1 MKGAEILFYP
11 TAIGNEPQDPTLNSK
26 DHWQRTMQGH
36 AAANMTPLVASNR
49 IGKEHGEAAS
59 LTFFGASFIADPTG
73 AKVAEADGENR
84 GVITATF
91 DLDAVAAQ
99 RASWGLFRDRRPDLY
114 GALQTADGTFGIVLA
129 VGALTAYG
137 DSAYAMSTAGRKTE
151 PYGFERITRHG
162 FAIGLALVGVAHALL
177 ATRLTGTV
185 FFVGLAAFGWFGSL
199 HQDAKLHA
207 RRDEHGEFLDKTSM
221 VPFAAIAAGR
231 TRLVVSE
238 LGLVPLA
245 LGLLAAWGIREAH
258 PHIFAAGGLYVVAG
272 TLVGAGVATVQDMRR
287 ARDRGLAGVTGS

>member
-1 MKGAEILFYP
+1 MDPVLSVVLVWLLFAGTHIGMATAP
-11 TAIGNEPQDPTLNSK
+11 VRTAIKARVGE
-26 DHWQRTMQGH
+26 QGFQGVFS
-36 AAANMTPLVASNR
+36 LVAAITFALLCYVYSSAQFEGPAGLALGR
-49 IGKEHGEAAS
+49 YPALVWALIGLS
-59 LTFFGASFIADPTG
+59 
-73 AKVAEADGENR
+73 
-84 GVITATF
+84 
-91 DLDAVAAQ
+91 
-99 RASWGLFRDRRPDLY
+99 
-114 GALQTADGTFGIVLA
+114 TFGIVLA